1 MDVIIAMNI
10 KRFLCLLELLLLLL
24 LTITSD
30 ILITK

>member
-24 LTITSD
+24 TITSD